1 MLAEPARMASV
12 TGLVDRWWRHHE
24 VSIPIAAVA
33 DAGWCLG
40 WQPRA
45 KVSMMIMRPPQ
56 HRQGRGSTRGWS
68 AAAASGVSGCF
79 EDMTVRGFKQD
90 TRRDYVRH
98 VRAFAAFIGRSPDTA
113 TAEDLRLFQLHRT
126 QSGM

>member
-1 MLAEPARMASV
+1 MLADAARMANV

-56 HRQGRGSTRGWS
+56 QRHGRDNPRGSS
-68 AAAASGVSGCF
+68 AAAVADVSGCF
-79 EDMTVRGFKQD
+79 A
-90 TRRDYVRH
+90 RDGTASNS
-98 VRAFAAFIGRSPDTA
+98 RARAMLAA
-113 TAEDLRLFQLHRT
+113 RLPLANNP
-126 QSGM
+126 

>member
-56 HRQGRGSTRGWS
+56 QRHGRGNTWSS
-68 AAAASGVSGCF
+68 AAAAVADVSGCF
-79 EDMTVRGFKQD
+79 G
-90 TRRDYVRH
+90 RDGTASNS
-98 VRAFAAFIGRSPDTA
+98 RARAMLAARWPLANNPSGGCGASPWA
-113 TAEDLRLFQLHRT
+113 ARASESAE
-126 QSGM
+126 